1 MEQVRLTRGPRS
13 HEIYIDGTPVAGAAG
28 LDKDLVRL
36 HTSGEQFY
44 ISRADYVT
52 LEREWTPGEPMPV
65 ALIPPVRAA
74 EAPARPLWSWIY
86 PAPAP

>member
-1 MEQVRLTRGPRS
+1 MPQAHLTRGHRT
-13 HEIYIDGTPVAGAAG
+13 HEIYIDGAPVTAAAG

-36 HTSGEQFY
+36 HTTTGRFY
-44 ISRADYVT
+44 LSRVDSVT

-65 ALIPPVRAA
+65 ALIPPARAA
-74 EAPARPLWSWIY
+74 EAPPRPLWSWIY

>member
-1 MEQVRLTRGPRS
+1 MQQVRLSRGAQP
-13 HEIYIDGTPVAGAAG
+13 HEIYIDGAPVAGAAG

-36 HTSGEQFY
+36 HTVAERFY

-65 ALIPPVRAA
+65 ALIPLAQAV

-86 PAPAP
+86 PAPTP